1 MRKEGQELS
10 TKDLSD
16 PKTLALRIADLSLDK
31 KASSV
36 LVMDLRG
43 LCSFTD
49 YFVLCTGASDT
60 QVKAIT
66 DHIEEELSKEH
77 IEPWHREGYTHLRW
91 VILDYIDVVAHIFQP
106 EVREFYGLE
115 QLWGDAEVIEV
126 SEESI
131 GSTRA

>member
-1 MRKEGQELS
+1 
-10 TKDLSD
+10 LSD

-66 DHIEEELSKEH
+66 DHIEEELSKER

-115 QLWGDAEVIEV
+115 QLWGDAQIITI
-126 SEESI
+126 SEDSME
-131 GSTRA
+131 STRR